1 MQKSYKIVARTTG
14 WIASRDVHFNGKNEV
29 VVCERLTLKDAR
41 DKLLK
46 LFCDDYEVYFPNW
59 GVAMNSKLGRD
70 YANRRS
76 DDTYSYECD
85 SRYYSIE
92 EEEVLC

>member
-1 MQKSYKIVARTTG
+1 MGKTYKIIARTNG
-14 WIASRDVHFNGKNEV
+14 WIASRDSSFKGKTEI
-29 VVCERLTLKDAR
+29 TLQQGLNLSDAR
-41 DKLLK
+41 KELLRF
-46 LFCDDYEVYFPNW
+46 FCQDYEVYFPNW

-76 DDTYSYECD
+76 DGTYSYEWD

-92 EEEVLC
+92 EENND